1 MNRTRPILA
10 LCFVP
15 LLAIACAEP
24 PTPPAP
30 QPPTVTVAA
39 PKVRDVQAFYE
50 FSGRTAPRETVQ
62 VRARVRGEL
71 RELHFQD
78 GAEVRRGQLLF
89 TIEHEPYEAIRDQ
102 ATADVSRWEAELAS
116 AQSDLERL
124 EQAVQTNAVSLQEVD
139 RARAQRDMA
148 RANLLG
154 SKARLEQSEIDLGY
168 TRVTSPITGR
178 ISRRYVD
185 PGNLV
190 GSGEATLLADI
201 ARMDPLYAFFE
212 MSENQFVEIL
222 RSYQRREDY
231 QEDQPLGEGEV
242 PAFAAVGDSSDYAY
256 QGWID
261 YVDNTVDSDTGT
273 IQVRGQFPNSQLRL
287 YPGLFVRIRIP
298 TAVLPNAVLIPERA
312 IGTDL
317 GGKFVYVVGG
327 DNVVEQR
334 YVELG
339 QLEGTERVIAAGL
352 EATDRIIVEGLQ
364 RARPGMPVTPAQG
377 N

>member
-1 MNRTRPILA
+1 MTRLLRTFATGCLILIG
-10 LCFVP
+10 V
-15 LLAIACAEP
+15 ACSEP
-24 PTPPAP
+24 PVPPAP
-30 QPPTVTVAA
+30 QPPTVTVET
-39 PKVRDVQAFYE
+39 PEVRDVVPFLE
-50 FSGRTAPRETVQ
+50 FAGRTAPRETVQ
-62 VRARVRGEL
+62 IRARVRGEL

-78 GAEVRRGQLLF
+78 GASVRRGQLLF

-102 ATADVSRWEAELAS
+102 ATADVSRWDAELAS

-148 RANLLG
+148 QANLLG
-154 SKARLEQSEIDLGY
+154 SKARLVQAEIDLGY
-168 TRVTSPITGR
+168 TRVTSPLAGR

-201 ARMDPLYAFFE
+201 ASLTPLYAFFE
-212 MSENQFVEIL
+212 MSENQFVQIL
-222 RSYQRREDY
+222 RDY
-231 QEDQPLGEGEV
+231 RPDGAVSGEPPARGEV
-242 PAFAAVGDSSDYAY
+242 PAFAAVGDSSEFTHE
-256 QGWID
+256 GWID
-261 YVDNTVDSDTGT
+261 YVDNTIDSDTGT
-273 IQVRGQFPNSQLRL
+273 IEVRGQFPNDSMQL

-298 TAVLPNAVLIPERA
+298 RATLENSILVPERA

-317 GGKFVYVVGG
+317 GGKYVYVIGS
-327 DNVVEQR
+327 DSIVEQR
-334 YVELG
+334 YVTLG
-339 QLEGTERVIAAGL
+339 QLEGTLRVISEGLAAS
-352 EATDRIIVEGLQ
+352 DRIIVEGLQ

>member
-1 MNRTRPILA
+1 MTRFLRTFATGCLIL
-10 LCFVP
+10 FGV
-15 LLAIACAEP
+15 ACSEP
-24 PTPPAP
+24 PVPPAP
-30 QPPTVTVAA
+30 QPPAVTVAT
-39 PKVRDVQAFYE
+39 PEVRDVVPFRE
-50 FSGRTAPRETVQ
+50 FAGRTAPRETVQ
-62 VRARVRGEL
+62 IRARVRGEL

-78 GAEVRRGQLLF
+78 GAFVRRGQLLF

-148 RANLLG
+148 QANLLG
-154 SKARLEQSEIDLGY
+154 SKARLVQAEIDLGY
-168 TRVTSPITGR
+168 TRVTSPIAGR

-201 ARMDPLYAFFE
+201 ASLTPLYAFFE
-212 MSENQFVEIL
+212 MSENQFVQVL
-222 RSYQRREDY
+222 RDY
-231 QEDQPLGEGEV
+231 RPDGAVSGGPPARGEV
-242 PAFAAVGDSSDYAY
+242 PAFAAVGDSNEFTHE
-256 QGWID
+256 GWID

-273 IQVRGQFPNSQLRL
+273 IEVRGQFPNDSMQL

-298 TAVLPNAVLIPERA
+298 RAVLENSIVVPERA

-317 GGKFVYVVGG
+317 GGKYVYVVGS
-327 DNVVEQR
+327 DSIVEQR
-334 YVELG
+334 YVTLG
-339 QLEGTERVIAAGL
+339 QLEGTQRVISEGLAAS
-352 EATDRIIVEGLQ
+352 DRIIIEGLQ

>member
-1 MNRTRPILA
+1 MRR
-10 LCFVP
+10 
-15 LLAIACAEP
+15 AERAGDEGIVG
-24 PTPPAP
+24 PT
-30 QPPTVTVAA
+30 
-39 PKVRDVQAFYE
+39 
-50 FSGRTAPRETVQ
+50 
-62 VRARVRGEL
+62 
-71 RELHFQD
+71 
-78 GAEVRRGQLLF
+78 
-89 TIEHEPYEAIRDQ
+89 
-102 ATADVSRWEAELAS
+102 
-116 AQSDLERL
+116 
-124 EQAVQTNAVSLQEVD
+124 
-139 RARAQRDMA
+139 
-148 RANLLG
+148 
-154 SKARLEQSEIDLGY
+154 
-168 TRVTSPITGR
+168 
-178 ISRRYVD
+178 
-185 PGNLV
+185 
-190 GSGEATLLADI
+190 
-201 ARMDPLYAFFE
+201 
-212 MSENQFVEIL
+212 
-222 RSYQRREDY
+222 
-231 QEDQPLGEGEV
+231 
-242 PAFAAVGDSSDYAY
+242 AFAAVGDSSDYAY